1 MKTLI
6 PLVVLALG
14 LAARP
19 LTAQSRTPPYQ
30 VSLDRVEVLTAE
42 GRIMAARDALEAWL
56 ELMEPS
62 ASRVDLQRAIWLRG
76 RLTVDPSMAEADF
89 RRLVLEYPGGPY
101 SDDALWRLG
110 LSAAA
115 RGDSAQAQNFFIS
128 LARDYPSGPL
138 AGKAEDWLRGHGVE
152 AMPPPRSPEP
162 EVSAASSRHGP
173 GGGCRIVF
181 GPARGLSEPGPGS
194 WIGREAAGRWIRP
207 SARADTGER
216 SVQSPDRTVLV
227 QRGGRGTRPGA
238 RGPGLRRDRGLGRFP
253 GATDLLLSPI
263 VSGQDSLYP
272 RGRPARAPY
281 GS

>member
-62 ASRVDLQRAIWLRG
+62 ASRGDLQRAIWLRG

-162 EVSAASSRHGP
+162 EVSAPPP
-173 GGGCRIVF
+173 GTGQEEDVGSFSVQLGAF
-181 GPARGLSEPGPGS
+181 QNLDLARGLAEKLQVAGYAPRLVRTPGNDLS
-194 WIGREAAGRWIRP
+194 RVRIGRFSSREGAEV
-207 SARADTGER
+207 RAQE
-216 SVQSPDRTVLV
+216 LA
-227 QRGGRGTRPGA
+227 A
-238 RGPGLRRDRGLGRFP
+238 RGFDVTVVSDASLERQIFS
-253 GATDLLLSPI
+253 SP
-263 VSGQDSLYP
+263 
-272 RGRPARAPY
+272 R
-281 GS
+281 